1 MTNKKRSR
9 LKRMNPDKRRGIIL
23 AHAVRL
29 AEEIGFPQITRDKAA
44 AKAGCSSALI
54 GQYFNSMAEFKKEV
68 MRAAVKLDSLEVVM
82 QGMVMHDP
90 VILEAIKLDPAL
102 EQRAL
107 KLLADQAISTLGKQS
122 QRQ

>member
-1 MTNKKRSR
+1 M
-9 LKRMNPDKRRGIIL
+9 
-23 AHAVRL
+23 RL

-54 GQYFNSMAEFKKEV
+54 GQYFNSMAEFKREV
-68 MRAAVKLDSLEVVM
+68 MSAAVKLDSLEVVM

-90 VILEAIKLDPAL
+90 VILEAIKQDPTL

-107 KLLADQAISTLGKQS
+107 RLIADQAVSTLDKHS